1 MREQDKHF
9 LWSLLIATGII
20 LSWESLLSLIAK
32 VPYVNDPRVGFFIGF
47 AILTFTGVIFK
58 QFDPLGGLEK
68 SVEKVVKQI
77 SQHPQRKEYTF
88 FYKDKNS
95 KKEISFSASMIAEI
109 EGKTLIVKN
118 KRGEIFVPLHR
129 ISKIHHGD
137 KLYWRL

>member
-32 VPYVNDPRVGFFIGF
+32 VPYVKDPRVGFFIGF

-77 SQHPQRKEYTF
+77 SQHPQRKEY
-88 FYKDKNS
+88 
-95 KKEISFSASMIAEI
+95 
-109 EGKTLIVKN
+109 
-118 KRGEIFVPLHR
+118 
-129 ISKIHHGD
+129 
-137 KLYWRL
+137 